1 MKAVATVG
9 AGRHGRRGGVASVAI
24 VGEDGWMTAPVYAL
38 RDGHSIPAIGLGT
51 YGLDDQA
58 GITAITAGIDEGYRL
73 IDTAYNYGNEEAV
86 GEAIRRSAVDRSD
99 LMITT
104 KLPGRH
110 HGFDETLAS
119 FEQSRARLDLDWV
132 DLYLI
137 HWPNPRIDK
146 YLDSWRAMIKLL
158 ERGVVRS
165 IGVSNFTAP
174 MIERLIAET
183 GVVPVVNQVELHPY
197 FPQGELRT
205 FHAGQGIRTE
215 SWSPLAKRTELLAE
229 TVVERLAAGLGVT
242 PAQLVLRWHVEL
254 GAVPIP
260 KSADAAR
267 RRQNLDV
274 FEFSLAPEHVEAISS
289 LERGRLWGG
298 DPDVHEEL

>member
-1 MKAVATVG
+1 
-9 AGRHGRRGGVASVAI
+9 
-24 VGEDGWMTAPVYAL
+24 MTAPVYAL
-38 RDGHSIPAIGLGT
+38 RDGNSIPALGLGT
-51 YGLDDQA
+51 YGLDDKA
-58 GITAITAGIDEGYRL
+58 GVAAIVDAIDEGYRL
-73 IDTAYNYGNEEAV
+73 IDTAYNYGNEGVVAEAV
-86 GEAIRRSAVDRSD
+86 RRSPVDRSD

-110 HGFDETLAS
+110 HGFDETFAS
-119 FEQSRARLDLDWV
+119 FEQSRSRLDLDWV

-146 YLDSWRAMIKLL
+146 YVDSWRAMIKLL

-165 IGVSNFTAP
+165 IGVSNFTEP
-174 MIERLIAET
+174 MLQRLIDET

-197 FPQGELRT
+197 FPQAPLRA
-205 FHAGQGIRTE
+205 FHAELGIRTE
-215 SWSPLAKRTELLAE
+215 SWSPLAKRSELLAE
-229 TVVERLAAGLGVT
+229 PVVTGLAAGLGVT

-254 GAVPIP
+254 GTVPIP

-267 RRQNLDV
+267 RRENLDV
-274 FEFSLAPEHVEAISS
+274 FGFSLAPEHVEAISS

-298 DPDVHEEL
+298 DPDTHEEM